1 MEGSSI
7 KDVAGEYSGW
17 LLKEAP
23 KVDDVDK
30 ESSTA
35 RKLRRVANAF
45 LGLLAKRSTFKRRF
59 FVLDGHELRYY
70 RGDDCAVQSGL
81 VDLSTVMDVRYSDDP
96 RHPAFSFQL
105 VSVMQRCAMSVV
117 PSHRIFASAG

>member
-1 MEGSSI
+1 MYLFAEMEGSSS

-30 ESSTA
+30 ESSAA

-70 RGDDCAVQSGL
+70 RAEDCAAESGM

-105 VSVMQRCAMSVV
+105 VRTFHECAG
-117 PSHRIFASAG
+117 RALAC